1 MDVNLLEAYS
11 RVEEF
16 LDTSWFQSIQT
27 EEQLLTASNCSLV
40 CLLSF
45 ESLLLLLKGSAVCTS
60 CVFVYVLFVIL
71 LLSITYFLFCL
82 DCFLILLAVIFFFCL
97 PLSISTNVGR
107 KIENTE
113 AAPNMKQQYLTTR
126 SQTLVVELELTY

>member
-1 MDVNLLEAYS
+1 MFLDVNLLEAYS

-27 EEQLLTASNCSLV
+27 EEQLLTTSNCSLV

-45 ESLLLLLKGSAVCTS
+45 ESLLLLLKGSAACTS

-71 LLSITYFLFCL
+71 SSSITYFLFCS

-97 PLSISTNVGR
+97 PLLI
-107 KIENTE
+107 IENTE

-126 SQTLVVELELTY
+126 SQTLVVELEKTH